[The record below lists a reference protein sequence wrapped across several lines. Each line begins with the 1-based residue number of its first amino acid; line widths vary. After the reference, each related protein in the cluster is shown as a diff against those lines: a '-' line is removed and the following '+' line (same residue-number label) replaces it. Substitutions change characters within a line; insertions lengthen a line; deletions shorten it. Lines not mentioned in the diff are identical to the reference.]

1 MQPDFATAPEVR
13 EATKLVNEIVAHV
26 SDDYVITTAE
36 QYTEGAEHLKLV
48 KGAQRKLEDLRTAI
62 TKPLNAALK
71 AANDLFRAP
80 AERLVAAERR
90 IKTELGHYAEEQ
102 ERIRREEQRKA
113 DEKARQERIAAEQ
126 KAAEARRKA
135 EEEAAELRRK
145 AEEEAAAGRAAEAAK
160 LAARAEQK
168 VEKADIRAAELEQ
181 QAATVVAPI
190 ITREPPKVAGVSGR
204 ENWYAECTDL
214 KALVAAIAAGQAPLS
229 LVQANEKVLGQQAR
243 SLKSEFRVPG
253 VRVYCER
260 GFAAGTA

>member
-71 AANDLFRAP
+71 AANDLFRVP
-80 AERLVAAERR
+80 AERLVRAERV
-90 IKTELGHYAEEQ
+90 IKMQLGAYSEEQ
-102 ERIRREEQRKA
+102 ARIAREEQRKA

-135 EEEAAELRRK
+135 EEQAAELRRQ
-145 AEEEAAAGRAAEAAK
+145 AEAEAAAGRAAEAAK
-160 LAARAEQK
+160 LAARAEAK

-190 ITREPPKVAGVSGR
+190 ISREPPKVA
-204 ENWYAECTDL
+204 
-214 KALVAAIAAGQAPLS
+214 AIATREVWKFVIEDASKLPREY
-229 LVQANEKVLGQQAR
+229 LVPDEARVRKVVSALKGDANI
-243 SLKSEFRVPG
+243 PG
-253 VRVYCER
+253 VRVYCEKQI
-260 GFAAGTA
+260 AAGVA